1 MSKQLTVL
9 GSINADH
16 VISVPHF
23 PRPGETLIGNN
34 YAIAY
39 GGKGANQA
47 VAAARLGA
55 QVNFIGCIGDDD
67 IGREMKNAF
76 ARDGIN
82 TTPI

>member
-39 GGKGANQA
+39 GGKVLIKLSLRHA
-47 VAAARLGA
+47 
-55 QVNFIGCIGDDD
+55 
-67 IGREMKNAF
+67 
-76 ARDGIN
+76 
-82 TTPI
+82 